1 MISELFELLTPVN
14 VILQDTYYKG
24 EGQIELKYSVR
35 NVAGEN
41 FTEEIDG
48 QQLSIVELKVSSN
61 VISCL
66 PFLQTRLIKL
76 MLKKIDCRC
85 IKTL

>member
-1 MISELFELLTPVN
+1 MFVLLISELFELLTPVN
-14 VILQDTYYKG
+14 MILQDTYYKG

-48 QQLSIVELKVSSN
+48 QQVSIVELKVSFSD
-61 VISCL
+61 
-66 PFLQTRLIKL
+66 R
-76 MLKKIDCRC
+76 
-85 IKTL
+85 

>member
-1 MISELFELLTPVN
+1 M
-14 VILQDTYYKG
+14 ILQDTYYKG

-48 QQLSIVELKVSSN
+48 QQMSIVELKVSFSD
-61 VISCL
+61 VCVTFSERFVHCL
-66 PFLQTRLIKL
+66 KSHEPMSLFFQ
-76 MLKKIDCRC
+76 
-85 IKTL
+85 

>member
-1 MISELFELLTPVN
+1 M
-14 VILQDTYYKG
+14 ILQDTYFKG

-48 QQLSIVELKVSSN
+48 EQLSIVELKVSYSDIWYLA
-61 VISCL
+61 V
-66 PFLQTRLIKL
+66 LQIGL
-76 MLKKIDCRC
+76 
-85 IKTL
+85 

>member
-1 MISELFELLTPVN
+1 M
-14 VILQDTYYKG
+14 ILQDTYYKG

-48 QQLSIVELKVSSN
+48 QQLSIVELKVSFS
-61 VISCL
+61 V
-66 PFLQTRLIKL
+66 T
-76 MLKKIDCRC
+76 
-85 IKTL
+85 

>member
-1 MISELFELLTPVN
+1 M
-14 VILQDTYYKG
+14 ILQDTYYKG

-61 VISCL
+61 VIS
-66 PFLQTRLIKL
+66 
-76 MLKKIDCRC
+76 
-85 IKTL
+85 

>member
-14 VILQDTYYKG
+14 MILQDTYYKG

-48 QQLSIVELKVSSN
+48 QQLSIVELKVSFC
-61 VISCL
+61 VI
-66 PFLQTRLIKL
+66 
-76 MLKKIDCRC
+76 
-85 IKTL
+85 

>member
-14 VILQDTYYKG
+14 MILQDTYYKG

-48 QQLSIVELKVSSN
+48 QQLSIVELKVSSM
-61 VISCL
+61 CY
-66 PFLQTRLIKL
+66 LIADIFCKL
-76 MLKKIDCRC
+76 F
-85 IKTL
+85 